1 LPKHCKTMGQSPST
15 AKLPEEWNSLLPNI
29 KRDDIIR
36 SAKRVTIS
44 SGEDRTI
51 YLDDE
56 EFDLDDRVPVALAI
70 LRDFPHIKDVR
81 FKLVPGRMT
90 EEQFWGSLFGYL
102 QETVEAD
109 RVVENV
115 VGKLDMDMAELQI
128 ETKIMQS
135 SVDDDEAAAATAESL
150 SSEVNDNHNN
160 SSDHSTQDMPPFY
173 VEEFRAQEEHIH
185 RLQRSLREANHKIRK
200 LGLELHKE
208 RKKRHSEGV
217 ERESNT
223 TENGGTNISDNTLQ
237 HRDSIGLCPR
247 CNSIK
252 SSPKQ
257 LHKGEWILHDDC
269 REFLKLDDHLKENLR
284 KEKEKRINEVLTQMK
299 FILDTDDLKDSY
311 GKWSCCESEEYSA
324 EGCS

>member
-1 LPKHCKTMGQSPST
+1 MGQSPST
-15 AKLPEEWNSLLPNI
+15 AKLSSEWKTLLPNI

-36 SAKRVTIS
+36 SAKRVRIS
-44 SGEDRTI
+44 EDRTI

-56 EFDLDDRVPVALAI
+56 EFDLDERVPVALAI

-81 FKLVPGRMT
+81 FMLVPGRLT

-115 VGKLDMDMAELQI
+115 VGKLDMDMAELQLVS
-128 ETKIMQS
+128 ESQS
-135 SVDDDEAAAATAESL
+135 SIDDEPAAVTSL
-150 SSEVNDNHNN
+150 SETNDNYNVCDN
-160 SSDHSTQDMPPFY
+160 TSQEVPPFY
-173 VEEFRAQEEHIH
+173 LEEFKAQEEHIH
-185 RLQRSLREANHKIRK
+185 RLQRSLREANQKIRK

-217 ERESNT
+217 ERGGGA
-223 TENGGTNISDNTLQ
+223 ENGGTNVDNNALQ
-237 HRDSIGLCPR
+237 HRDSIGSCPR
-247 CNSIK
+247 CNSMILP
-252 SSPKQ
+252 PKR
-257 LHKGEWILHDDC
+257 LHKGEWILHEDC

-284 KEKEKRINEVLTQMK
+284 KEKEKRINEVLSQMK

-311 GKWSCCESEEYSA
+311 GKWSCCDSEEYSA
-324 EGCS
+324 EGCA

>member
-1 LPKHCKTMGQSPST
+1 MGQSPST
-15 AKLPEEWNSLLPNI
+15 AKLPEEWKSLLPNI

-135 SVDDDEAAAATAESL
+135 SFDDDEAAAATAESL

-173 VEEFRAQEEHIH
+173 VEEFRAQE
-185 RLQRSLREANHKIRK
+185 
-200 LGLELHKE
+200 
-208 RKKRHSEGV
+208 
-217 ERESNT
+217 
-223 TENGGTNISDNTLQ
+223 
-237 HRDSIGLCPR
+237 
-247 CNSIK
+247 
-252 SSPKQ
+252 
-257 LHKGEWILHDDC
+257 
-269 REFLKLDDHLKENLR
+269 
-284 KEKEKRINEVLTQMK
+284 
-299 FILDTDDLKDSY
+299 
-311 GKWSCCESEEYSA
+311 
-324 EGCS
+324 